1 MIRWRLVGRVCGRHF
16 RELLRER
23 KTIVLL
29 MFSPLIFVILF
40 MIVREELS
48 NQIADQA
55 TAVHSLAVQGGEGSP
70 KLVSF
75 LRTQRFRVAETPDA
89 RTKLRDRDFPVALL
103 IDADFDANIAKR
115 LPARASIMV
124 GERSVKSELARAHL
138 SSALDTYSELLLR
151 HRLQQAGL
159 PEDVARPIV
168 VGNIDITTSRERAG
182 SILGALFPLMI
193 ASQVVGLMTSIAGD
207 ITAGEKDR
215 RTVEALLATPL
226 RRREIAAAKWFVTFS
241 MGLLAGGLTLGG
253 ALAAFALSGAGAA
266 VAGSAVAL
274 PAGGAAA
281 AVLATTCV
289 VAVMSAVEIL
299 IGLAA
304 RSSQQAGV
312 FMAPLLGFAI
322 LPVILLGNTSGS
334 SVSSSM
340 YAIPIL
346 GPLLLARFGMEGTA
360 AAGAGTVAAISS
372 LIYAAIAL
380 AIADRVFHSERAIQR
395 ATG

>member
-1 MIRWRLVGRVCGRHF
+1 MIRWRLLGRVCGRHF
-16 RELLRER
+16 REILRER

-29 MFSPLIFVILF
+29 MVSPLAFVILF
-40 MIVREELS
+40 MIVREELT
-48 NQIADQA
+48 NQIVDQA
-55 TAVHSLAVQGGEGSP
+55 TAVHSLAVEGGNGSP
-70 KLVSF
+70 ELVAF
-75 LRTQRFRVAETPDA
+75 LRAQRFRVSETTDVKT
-89 RTKLRDRDFPVALL
+89 RLRNGDFPVALL
-103 IDADFDANIAKR
+103 IDADFDVNISNR
-115 LPARASIMV
+115 LPARASIMLA
-124 GERSVKSELARAHL
+124 ERSVKSELARAHL
-138 SSALDTYSELLLR
+138 ASALDAYAELVLR
-151 HRLQQAGL
+151 HRLRQAGL
-159 PEDVARPIV
+159 PEDVGRPIV
-168 VGNIDITTSRERAG
+168 VGNIDITTSSERAG
-182 SILGALFPLMI
+182 SMLGALLPLI
-193 ASQVVGLMTSIAGD
+193 VVSQVVGLMTSIAGD

-253 ALAAFALSGAGAA
+253 ALGAFALSGAGAA
-266 VAGSAVAL
+266 AVGSSLEL
-274 PAGGAAA
+274 PAGGSAAA
-281 AVLATTCV
+281 ALAVACV

-312 FMAPLLGFAI
+312 FMAPLIGFAI

-334 SVSSSM
+334 SVTTSM

-360 AAGAGTVAAISS
+360 AAGAGAVTAVTSIIYTVTT
-372 LIYAAIAL
+372 L
-380 AIADRVFHSERAIQR
+380 AVTDRVFRSERAIQR